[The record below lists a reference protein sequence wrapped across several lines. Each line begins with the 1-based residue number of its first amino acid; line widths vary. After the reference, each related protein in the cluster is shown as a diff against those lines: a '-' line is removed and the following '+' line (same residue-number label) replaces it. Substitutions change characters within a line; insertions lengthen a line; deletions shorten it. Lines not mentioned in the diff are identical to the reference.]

1 METER
6 YELTRRASLEVL
18 RAEAQDERETM
29 IYGRARRGEDPWRFM
44 QELPSVDELVVLLMR
59 AEALE
64 RGGDEAP
71 ESGARRAAHAPHRD
85 GVPAAEPNGVD
96 DAGGR
101 EPLRRP
107 LERLTRC
114 HIPGRGLAARRR
126 APCP

>member
-29 IYGRARRGEDPWRFM
+29 IYARARRGEDPWRFM
-44 QELPSVDELVVLLMR
+44 QELPTVDELVVLLMR

-71 ESGARRAAHAPHRD
+71 SSGEHDAQLMRRIATEYPPLGPTVWTMLAGRSRFGDRWNART
-85 GVPAAEPNGVD
+85 V
-96 DAGGR
+96 
-101 EPLRRP
+101 
-107 LERLTRC
+107 
-114 HIPGRGLAARRR
+114 
-126 APCP
+126 